1 MERLA
6 GVCGSAALQ
15 IGGRRVDATRFLTE
29 RAPASHGM
37 RTGSLSFLGVFG
49 AFAIGATS

>member
-1 MERLA
+1 MRFPMERVL
-6 GVCGSAALQ
+6 
-15 IGGRRVDATRFLTE
+15 
-29 RAPASHGM
+29 ASHGM